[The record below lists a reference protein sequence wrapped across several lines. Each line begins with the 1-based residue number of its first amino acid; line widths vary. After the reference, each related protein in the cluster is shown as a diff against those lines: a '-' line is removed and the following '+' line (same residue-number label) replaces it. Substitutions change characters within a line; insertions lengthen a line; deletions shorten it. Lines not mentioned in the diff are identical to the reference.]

1 MTSRKMAWK
10 PEIKIEGGEGVTY
23 SSLTSHLGVGTICI
37 HFMLQKRVYAMAV
50 MHYWLSSTLQPSW
63 ILALSKQV
71 LMLRIY

>member
-50 MHYWLSSTLQPSW
+50 MHY
-63 ILALSKQV
+63 
-71 LMLRIY
+71 

>member
-23 SSLTSHLGVGTICI
+23 SNLTSHLGVDAICI
-37 HFMLQKRVYAMAV
+37 HFMLQKWGYAMAV
-50 MHYWLSSTLQPSW
+50 MHYRLSSTLQPSW

-71 LMLRIY
+71 LMLRI